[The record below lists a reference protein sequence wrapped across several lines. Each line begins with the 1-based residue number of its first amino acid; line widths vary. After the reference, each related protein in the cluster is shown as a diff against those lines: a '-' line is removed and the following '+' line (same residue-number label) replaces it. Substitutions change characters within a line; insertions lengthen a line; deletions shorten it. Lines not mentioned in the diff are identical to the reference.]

1 MRRPSASKLIT
12 AAGAAV
18 ALMLLAASGP
28 ASAAMAGGADVTTEE
43 TELAAR
49 NAATVRRA
57 FEEWA
62 AGDNVFA
69 SLLADDVV
77 WVIHGSGPVA
87 RTYRGLDD
95 FVEHASRPLT
105 TRLATPIVPE
115 VHQIWADGDTVVV
128 RFDGSATTNAG
139 MPYRNQF
146 VWIFKMNNDRV
157 IRAEAFLDLVAY
169 QDVVDHNEPSP

>member
-1 MRRPSASKLIT
+1 MRWLSASKLIL

-28 ASAAMAGGADVTTEE
+28 ASAAMAGGANVATGVK
-43 TELAAR
+43 ELAAR
-49 NAATVRRA
+49 NAATVRQA
-57 FEEWA
+57 FEKWA

-69 SLLADDVV
+69 GLLADDVV
-77 WVIHGSGPVA
+77 WVIHGSGPIA
-87 RTYRGLDD
+87 RTYLGLDD

-128 RFDGSATTNAG
+128 RFDGSATTNSG
-139 MPYRNQF
+139 LPYRNQF
-146 VWIFKMNNDRV
+146 VWIFQMKNDRV
-157 IRAEAFLDLVAY
+157 IRAEAFLDLTAY
-169 QDVVDHNEPSP
+169 QNAVDRNEPSP